1 MPANPHIQGDERI
14 RTAVT
19 VKPPI
24 SSVKDAGQQDS
35 RVAPV
40 TPAAGVNGGMSS
52 TPLRGNGMAGSATR
66 EAVLASGLL
75 QGRGRGWGRPAT
87 SPRGCP
93 SFVQAIV
100 LAAVL
105 LYLSPWL
112 LLGAV
117 PVSVWAYG
125 RGTR

>member
-1 MPANPHIQGDERI
+1 MDRLKVTGHDEAR
-14 RTAVT
+14 
-19 VKPPI
+19 
-24 SSVKDAGQQDS
+24 S
-35 RVAPV
+35 RMGSRFGRVRSLTLEPK
-40 TPAAGVNGGMSS
+40 GV
-52 TPLRGNGMAGSATR
+52 
-66 EAVLASGLL
+66 
-75 QGRGRGWGRPAT
+75 RGRDGTRLTLGAARS

-93 SFVQAIV
+93 SFVQALV

-125 RGTR
+125 KAQR